1 MTQSGQVKK
10 SVEPPA
16 ASEVSEV
23 KELPKKSEPKSKM
36 DMLIDELKAEKP
48 EVYEQYVAAAK
59 AKRPVWIYPDLT
71 VRIG

>member
-10 SVEPPA
+10 SPLVEEPL
-16 ASEVSEV
+16 EVSEA
-23 KELPKKSEPKSKM
+23 PKKAAPKSKM
-36 DMLIDELKAEKP
+36 DLLIEELKAKKP

-59 AKRPVWIYPDLT
+59 NKRPVWIYPDLT

>member
-1 MTQSGQVKK
+1 MTQSGPVKK
-10 SVEPPA
+10 SLLEQP
-16 ASEVSEV
+16 VSEV
-23 KELPKKSEPKSKM
+23 KEEPKKAAPKSKM
-36 DMLIDELKAEKP
+36 ELLIEELKATKP

>member
-10 SVEPPA
+10 SLAVEP
-16 ASEVSEV
+16 VSEV
-23 KELPKKSEPKSKM
+23 KEVLKQEPPKTKM
-36 DMLIDELKAEKP
+36 DALIEELKKVKP
-48 EVYEQYVAAAK
+48 DVYEQYVAAAK

>member
-10 SVEPPA
+10 SVEPLEA
-16 ASEVSEV
+16 SEV
-23 KELPKKSEPKSKM
+23 KELPKKPEPKSKM
-36 DMLIDELKAEKP
+36 DLLIEDLKAAKP